1 MNKIQITIDAILA
14 AAVVALFVIFFTVKP
29 SCGQQTNAESATV
42 AEGNMPVAYLNLDSV
57 LTYYTFA
64 IEASDKLMSKQED
77 ARLKLNTKARTLQSE
92 MADFENKLRNGAF
105 MSRERAEQKQQQ
117 LLQKQQDLQD
127 LEAKLTN
134 DIMLENQQL
143 NMQLA
148 DTLNSFLR
156 EFNADGR
163 YHMIFA
169 NTGKDNILQAADSY
183 DITAEVIEALNARYA
198 SKKK

>member
-1 MNKIQITIDAILA
+1 MKQQIIM
-14 AAVVALFVIFFTVKP
+14 V
-29 SCGQQTNAESATV
+29 
-42 AEGNMPVAYLNLDSV
+42 
-57 LTYYTFA
+57 
-64 IEASDKLMSKQED
+64 
-77 ARLKLNTKARTLQSE
+77 
-92 MADFENKLRNGAF
+92 
-105 MSRERAEQKQQQ
+105 QQ

>member
-1 MNKIQITIDAILA
+1 MQKNTNLKTYSLKEVEHYKVHGRTEDDMYPLPLFFNGSGIEVNVTGSELWIDLEVDCDVHEPWIWTAI
-14 AAVVALFVIFFTVKP
+14 
-29 SCGQQTNAESATV
+29 
-42 AEGNMPVAYLNLDSV
+42 
-57 LTYYTFA
+57 
-64 IEASDKLMSKQED
+64 
-77 ARLKLNTKARTLQSE
+77 
-92 MADFENKLRNGAF
+92 NGAF

>member
-29 SCGQQTNAESATV
+29 SCGQQTNAEEAPI

-77 ARLKLNTKARTLQSE
+77 ARLKLNSKARTLQSE

>member
-29 SCGQQTNAESATV
+29 SCGQHTDAEAAPI

-77 ARLKLNTKARTLQSE
+77 ARLKLNSKARTLQSE

-134 DIMLENQQL
+134 DIMLENLQL